1 MSLFVSL
8 RECGPYFDFLIE
20 RCELFLSGHCVGLLL
35 KNFQKLK
42 QKSSIHYL
50 RKQREVAPLCPA
62 SININWVSGFS
73 TSFFLSFFLVLIQM
87 ISSNPNPSLF
97 IRSESGVR
105 PGSGRRQLVASRDL
119 SPPRD
124 AATMCVGGLNFHTY
138 QRVPDFETVCNL
150 AVVW

>member
-8 RECGPYFDFLIE
+8 WVWAIFRFFDWKVRALSIWPLRGAFVEKFPKTETKVIYS
-20 RCELFLSGHCVGLLL
+20 LFAQTKG
-35 KNFQKLK
+35 
-42 QKSSIHYL
+42 SS
-50 RKQREVAPLCPA
+50 P
-62 SININWVSGFS
+62 SVSGLHKYQLSLWFFGQ
-73 TSFFLSFFLVLIQM
+73 FFLSFFLVLIQM

-97 IRSESGVR
+97 IRSESGVG

-138 QRVPDFETVCNL
+138 QRLPDFETVCNL